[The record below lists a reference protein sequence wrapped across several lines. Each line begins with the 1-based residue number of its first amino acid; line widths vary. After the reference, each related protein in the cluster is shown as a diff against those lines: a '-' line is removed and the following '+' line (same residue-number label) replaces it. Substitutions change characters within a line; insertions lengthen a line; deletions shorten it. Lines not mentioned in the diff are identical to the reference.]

1 MTRTAAFLTV
11 LVALLALAAVPASAA
26 RYVAGSEGSGDPFFP
41 LAGNGGY
48 DVRHYSLRIA
58 YDQPANSLEG
68 FAVIRARATEN
79 LYRFNLDL
87 RDFLTVSGVTVN
99 FRRASY
105 VQEQGQELVITPRKK
120 IKAGERML
128 ITVEYAGTPEVVVDP
143 DEAVEGWVPTDD
155 GAFVVNEP
163 QGSPGWYPV
172 NDSPRDKATYDFR
185 VKVPAGKTA
194 VANGELISQR
204 TRQGWT
210 TWHWSQDE
218 VMSPYLATATNGTF
232 LTDRYRA
239 NGVFMYDAVDPNT
252 RVEEADPPN
261 PALAFARLDPQP
273 EIMAFFSDLYGGYP
287 FSAGGGIIDW
297 APDVGYALESQTRT
311 NYERIPDATTVVHEI
326 AHQWFGDAVTLA
338 VWPDIWLNEGFA
350 TFSEW
355 IYDERHG
362 GPPAQEPFDELCAT
376 PEDSEDGQ
384 DLWFPAPAALEDA
397 SQLFGTPVYS
407 RGAMTLQALR
417 TAVGDDA
424 FFDTLR
430 RWYAQNRY
438 GNVTTA
444 DFIALSER
452 ISGQQLD
459 ELFNAW
465 LYEEGRPAACDA

>member
-185 VKVPAGKTA
+185 VKVPAGKT
-194 VANGELISQR
+194 R
-204 TRQGWT
+204 
-210 TWHWSQDE
+210 
-218 VMSPYLATATNGTF
+218 SPTA
-232 LTDRYRA
+232 
-239 NGVFMYDAVDPNT
+239 
-252 RVEEADPPN
+252 
-261 PALAFARLDPQP
+261 
-273 EIMAFFSDLYGGYP
+273 S
-287 FSAGGGIIDW
+287 
-297 APDVGYALESQTRT
+297 
-311 NYERIPDATTVVHEI
+311 
-326 AHQWFGDAVTLA
+326 
-338 VWPDIWLNEGFA
+338 
-350 TFSEW
+350 
-355 IYDERHG
+355 
-362 GPPAQEPFDELCAT
+362 
-376 PEDSEDGQ
+376 
-384 DLWFPAPAALEDA
+384 
-397 SQLFGTPVYS
+397 
-407 RGAMTLQALR
+407 
-417 TAVGDDA
+417 
-424 FFDTLR
+424 
-430 RWYAQNRY
+430 
-438 GNVTTA
+438 
-444 DFIALSER
+444 
-452 ISGQQLD
+452 
-459 ELFNAW
+459 
-465 LYEEGRPAACDA
+465 